1 MAYNKG
7 GCKEGKRDGK
17 GGCKVGKK
25 GGRRLA
31 KEAKIRMAKR
41 KIEPVKPQAKQKR
54 PAIKMTNI
62 KPAFRYYNTMKLF

>member
-7 GCKEGKRDGK
+7 GCKEGKKMGK

-25 GGRRLA
+25 GGRKLA

-41 KIEPVKPQAKQKR
+41 KIEPVKPQIKKR

>member
-7 GCKEGKRDGK
+7 GCKEGKREGK

-31 KEAKIRMAKR
+31 KEAKVRMAKAMR
-41 KIEPVKPQAKQKR
+41 SRR

>member
-7 GCKEGKRDGK
+7 GCKEGKKMGK

-31 KEAKIRMAKR
+31 KEAKKRLPKKAVAK
-41 KIEPVKPQAKQKR
+41 KAVDKKR
-54 PAIKMTNI
+54 PPIKMTS
-62 KPAFRYYNTMKLF
+62 FRYYNTPSTYS